1 MDLTRVGDEHLADAV
16 ATGRQRAFAHIYER
30 YQQPLY
36 RYCRSMLHSDA
47 DAQDA
52 LQSTF
57 AAALS
62 ALQRRQR
69 SAPLRPWLFR
79 IAHNESVTLIRRR
92 REEPTEHPHAHLMSA
107 GADEVAHGRERF
119 ALLVNDLGE
128 LPPRQRSALVMRE
141 LSGLSHAEI
150 AHALSTTESAAKA
163 AIFDAR
169 TALAEFAEGRDLPCE
184 EVKRTLSDRDRR
196 ALKGR
201 RLRSHLRSCAS
212 CAAFA
217 AAIDQ
222 RQADLRAL
230 TPALAPAVSAAMFAR
245 LVGNAGGGGAG
256 SSAAAGVVGKLGST
270 TLVSKATIGAAVIV
284 SAAGVD
290 GVIKV
295 LPHSHGHPS
304 AVAPAAAHGQPS
316 SLLGQGSSANG
327 APTTSR
333 AVTSSS
339 KPRAKSARSATT
351 TTASHGRG
359 AVSSSGAHRH
369 RASASS
375 TGSSQAA
382 HTQSGSSGSSAA
394 HPTHPVHP
402 VHPLTP
408 SNASGTT
415 TVHPVHPV
423 TGAGN
428 AEAPAGGNGNSGSP
442 ESGGGNSGSPNGNS
456 GSARGQNQKTK
467 G

>member
-16 ATGRQRAFAHIYER
+16 ATGRQPAFAHIYER
-30 YQQPLY
+30 YRQPLY

-92 REEPTEHPHAHLMSA
+92 REEPTEHPHAHLVSS

-169 TALAEFAEGRDLPCE
+169 TALSEFAEGRDLPCE
-184 EVKRTLSDRDRR
+184 DVKRTLSDRDRR

-222 RQADLRAL
+222 RHADLRAL
-230 TPALAPAVSAAMFAR
+230 TPALTPAVSAALFAR
-245 LVGNAGGGGAG
+245 LVGKAGSGGAG
-256 SSAAAGVVGKLGST
+256 SSAAAGVAGKLGST
-270 TLVSKATIGAAVIV
+270 ALVSKATIGAAVIV
-284 SAAGVD
+284 SAAGVA

-295 LPHSHGHPS
+295 LPHAHARHPAIAPS
-304 AVAPAAAHGQPS
+304 AVHGQPS
-316 SLLGQGSSANG
+316 SLVGQGGSTQGAGATRRARVTGSSRTRANTAG
-327 APTTSR
+327 SR
-333 AVTSSS
+333 
-339 KPRAKSARSATT
+339 TT
-351 TTASHGRG
+351 TTPSRGRG
-359 AVSSSGAHRH
+359 AASGSGTKGSHASAAPSGNSQSAQSGASG
-369 RASASS
+369 SAS
-375 TGSSQAA
+375 
-382 HTQSGSSGSSAA
+382 A
-394 HPTHPVHP
+394 HPTHPLHP

-415 TVHPVHPV
+415 NVHPLHPTHPV
-423 TGAGN
+423 TGMGN
-428 AEAPAGGNGNSGSP
+428 SETPAAGGENSGS
-442 ESGGGNSGSPNGNS
+442 SRGQSGGNSASS
-456 GSARGQNQKTK
+456 RGQSQKTK